1 MERCDDK
8 KVVFNARVNEDEMI
22 ISINEYKE
30 LKARIEWQDDCISSR
45 TREFEKLN
53 IELERT
59 TRENSMLK
67 NGIVNFIKS
76 MGGNYGQTR

>member
-1 MERCDDK
+1 MERCDDE
-8 KVVFNARVNEDEMI
+8 KVVFNARVDEDEMI

-45 TREFEKLN
+45 NREFEKMK
-53 IELERT
+53 IELEST
-59 TRENSMLK
+59 MIENSTLK
-67 NGIVNFIKS
+67 KGIINFIKN

>member
-1 MERCDDK
+1 MERCDDE

-30 LKARIEWQDDCISSR
+30 LKARIEWQDSCISGR
-45 TREFEKLN
+45 TREFENMKA
-53 IELERT
+53 ELEKAV
-59 TRENSMLK
+59 RENSMLK

>member
-1 MERCDDK
+1 MERCDDE

-30 LKARIEWQDDCISSR
+30 LKARIEWQDDCINSR
-45 TREFEKLN
+45 TREFGNLKA
-53 IELERT
+53 ELEKT
-59 TRENSMLK
+59 ARENSMLK

-76 MGGNYGQTR
+76 MGGNYGQIR